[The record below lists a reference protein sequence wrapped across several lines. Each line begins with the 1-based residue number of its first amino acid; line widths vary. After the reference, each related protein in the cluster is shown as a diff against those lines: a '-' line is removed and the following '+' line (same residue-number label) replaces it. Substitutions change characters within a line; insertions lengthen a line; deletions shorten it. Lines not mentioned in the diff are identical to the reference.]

1 MVIVHAFIDAI
12 TRGWIHIGMR
22 IMKEFEEIIL
32 KNDKRVLPSLLQSF
46 KDSPYLMDLK
56 LSMLKLFLPL
66 LQFHYI
72 DVLITN
78 FAYMVEHST
87 SANGIMITNINPFL
101 MVATMLEIFSKIKSK
116 FPLANL
122 RIQVLERKLTDNVKN
137 MLSDIY

>member
-78 FAYMVEHST
+78 READADDIAAIEAAGTTV
-87 SANGIMITNINPFL
+87 
-101 MVATMLEIFSKIKSK
+101 
-116 FPLANL
+116 
-122 RIQVLERKLTDNVKN
+122 VLT
-137 MLSDIY
+137 